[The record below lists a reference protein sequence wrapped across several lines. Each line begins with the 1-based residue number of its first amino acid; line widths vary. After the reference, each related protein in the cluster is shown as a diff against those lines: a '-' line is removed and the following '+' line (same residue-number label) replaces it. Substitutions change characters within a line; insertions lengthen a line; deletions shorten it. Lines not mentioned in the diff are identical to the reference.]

1 MRSITLYALLLLLI
15 GCSTENHQVQ
25 FNSLLNS
32 EWERMIADN
41 PVYAS
46 SMGDLTN
53 NTKWSDTSIEKINSN
68 HQIELQVLSQ
78 LQEFETKNF
87 SEENQ
92 VNYLLFKKQY
102 ENSIE
107 ALSLIHI

>member
-1 MRSITLYALLLLLI
+1 MKSISLYALLILLI

-53 NTKWSDTSIEKINSN
+53 NTKWSDTSI
-68 HQIELQVLSQ
+68 
-78 LQEFETKNF
+78 
-87 SEENQ
+87 
-92 VNYLLFKKQY
+92 
-102 ENSIE
+102 
-107 ALSLIHI
+107 

>member
-1 MRSITLYALLLLLI
+1 MKSISLYALLILLI

-53 NTKWSDTSIEKINSN
+53 NTKWSDTSIEKI
-68 HQIELQVLSQ
+68 Q
-78 LQEFETKNF
+78 K
-87 SEENQ
+87 
-92 VNYLLFKKQY
+92 
-102 ENSIE
+102 
-107 ALSLIHI
+107 